1 MSPLRNPRHERLAQ
15 ALADGKS
22 QEAAYIEAGFRPT
35 GARANASKLVRRN
48 DSISRRVQD
57 LLDER
62 RRVADAAVSAAVVA
76 TGMDRTKVDRLLIE
90 IVERCMEPRPILGAD
105 GQPVLMPMPDGSRAP
120 AYTFD
125 ARGAIA
131 ALRLLG
137 LERGMFRQRGM
148 EGERDLFKDLP
159 AEAVTQ
165 IRDALISI
173 GQQFHI

>member
-1 MSPLRNPRHERLAQ
+1 MLKNARHERFAQ

-22 QEAAYIEAGFRPT
+22 QEAAYVLAGFSRK

-48 DSISRRVQD
+48 DSISRRVEK
-57 LLDER
+57 LLNER
-62 RRVADAAVSAAVVA
+62 RRVADGAVNAAVIA
-76 TGMDRTKVDRLLIE
+76 TGMDRIKVDTLLVE
-90 IVERCMEPRPILGAD
+90 VVERCMEPKPVVGTD
-105 GQPVLMPMPDGSRAP
+105 GKPLLVPKPDGSRAP

-148 EGERDLFKDLP
+148 YTERALFSDLP
-159 AEAVTQ
+159 VEMVEQ
-165 IRDALISI
+165 IRDALTSI
-173 GQQFHI
+173 EQ